1 MRISAVRPRSTVM
14 ATPSAMA
21 DVGQIALRRPAVPAM
36 RQSWFDATWQAL
48 WPRGCHHSEASGR
61 PSRECGGNSPL
72 GLGSLRK
79 ICQLWSLRRSELSA
93 HRPSTQAWKTCGQDI
108 VVSGRAKNASSSA
121 MTRPTSSL
129 AAIPDDVSALAKAGS
144 ITAQNGDPGCSPTP
158 NSPRPLHATPP
169 VINSATDPTGNFTEP
184 SRAKIADD
192 GSFIPTLRSG
202 T

>member
-48 WPRGCHHSEASGR
+48 WPRGCHHSEASRR

-93 HRPSTQAWKTCGQDI
+93 HRPSTPSLEDMRARHCGI
-108 VVSGRAKNASSSA
+108 
-121 MTRPTSSL
+121 RPRKKCVEL
-129 AAIPDDVSALAKAGS
+129 GYD
-144 ITAQNGDPGCSPTP
+144 
-158 NSPRPLHATPP
+158 
-169 VINSATDPTGNFTEP
+169 ATDLVAGGNTG
-184 SRAKIADD
+184 
-192 GSFIPTLRSG
+192 
-202 T
+202 